1 MHSGLQLRSDY
12 AHSPEGLS
20 ELTKLIR
27 DVFGV
32 DISPLN
38 TLGHDPSVVAFGW
51 WRGGELVANVSLYQ
65 RQLWLSGE
73 QVRAYGVQS
82 AAVRPELRGQGL
94 FRDLMHRAL
103 DYADARVSL
112 VTLATGTPNLYAPF
126 GFRSVRE
133 SVFSGILPLE
143 QRPSKSRRLSLTSKA
158 DVTLLLDLFA
168 RRVPTSLLAA
178 ACDHPALFMLKAVEC
193 PEIELIHLFDLDAVV
208 AVKGHDQAPVTLL
221 DVVAPSIPSLEDIA
235 AALGYDGARIDVHL
249 TPDRLGWA
257 PEENVPVDT
266 GCMVRGPYP
275 PEGRPLMLSS
285 MKV

>member
-82 AAVRPELRGQGL
+82 VAVRPELRGQGL

-126 GFRSVRE
+126 GFRSLRA
-133 SVFSGILPLE
+133 SGSDFSPGCRLRSSRTFHAEGRRMSGDRADTSLRSRCRCRS
-143 QRPSKSRRLSLTSKA
+143 QRPRSS
-158 DVTLLLDLFA
+158 A
-168 RRVPTSLLAA
+168 R
-178 ACDHPALFMLKAVEC
+178 
-193 PEIELIHLFDLDAVV
+193 
-208 AVKGHDQAPVTLL
+208 
-221 DVVAPSIPSLEDIA
+221 DIA
-235 AALGYDGARIDVHL
+235 RYRGAFHTFAGGYRCRIGL
-249 TPDRLGWA
+249 
-257 PEENVPVDT
+257 
-266 GCMVRGPYP
+266 
-275 PEGRPLMLSS
+275 
-285 MKV
+285 